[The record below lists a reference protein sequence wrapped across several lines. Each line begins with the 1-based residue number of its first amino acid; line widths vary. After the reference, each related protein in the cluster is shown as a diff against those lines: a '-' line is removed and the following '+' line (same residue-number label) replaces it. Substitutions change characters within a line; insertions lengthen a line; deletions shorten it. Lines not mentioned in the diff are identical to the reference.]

1 MKTWAAKTVHLPEG
15 VRIGGYKRP
24 ILASL
29 ISAVLIISIIY
40 LGSFSPAARS
50 GSGGSSNSFAIY
62 LGNATM
68 TNVLLE
74 GPYTYNSINVTKI
87 TADVVNMVNMSLI
100 KEGSRLELGVL
111 TAFATKLVLYT
122 TYLEAWT
129 PLDNIVKIRCHGNET
144 LYFPADWF
152 IIRPPREG
160 MWGSYMEV
168 VYMQAESFSALGLSL
183 ACVSG

>member
-1 MKTWAAKTVHLPEG
+1 MKTWAAKTLQTA
-15 VRIGGYKRP
+15 GYKRP

-40 LGSFSPAARS
+40 LGSFPPAARS
-50 GSGGSSNSFAIY
+50 GSGGGSSNSFVVY

-68 TNVLLE
+68 TTVVLE
-74 GPYTYNSINVTKI
+74 GPYIYNSMNVTKI

-111 TAFATKLVLYT
+111 TAFATKLVMYT
-122 TYLEAWT
+122 TYFEAWT
-129 PLDNIVKIRCHGNET
+129 PMDNIVKIRCYGYET
-144 LYFPADWF
+144 VYLPADWF
-152 IIRPPREG
+152 IIRPPEEG
-160 MWGSYMEV
+160 IWGAHMEV

-183 ACVSG
+183 SCVSG